1 MHHYPFHASDY
12 MMCTAHLS
20 LEEDAAYRRVLDLY
34 YTTESPIP
42 NDNRAVSRRLR
53 VSEVLLASVLDEFF
67 FLHENAWHNKRCDAE
82 IAAYQA
88 MKERNASNGKLGG
101 RPLKSERLPKNNRAV
116 NSGNPLVTHS
126 KANQEPRTKNH
137 SNPIVPSGTD
147 ELFERFWLA
156 YPNRKNKKGAAKAWA
171 KLNLV
176 ENDLRVAAI
185 RRGLVAWK
193 QNDEWT
199 KDGGRFVPHAATWI
213 NAERWNDELPD
224 PIGNDGTATEYSR
237 PSTRVAE

>member
-20 LEEDAAYRRVLDLY
+20 LEEDATYRRVLDLY
-34 YTTESPIP
+34 YTTEAPIP
-42 NDNRAVSRRLR
+42 TDNRAVSRRLR
-53 VSEVLLASVLDEFF
+53 VSEELLASVLKEFF
-67 FLHENAWHNKRCDAE
+67 VLHENAWHNKRCDAE
-82 IAAYQA
+82 IAAYHA
-88 MKERNASNGKLGG
+88 MKERNSVNGKLGG
-101 RPLKSERLPKNNRAV
+101 RRVKSDRLPAANRAV
-116 NSGNPLVTHS
+116 SQNNPPQS
-126 KANQEPRTKNH
+126 DRQANQEPITKNH
-137 SNPIVPSGTD
+137 SNPIAPTGAD
-147 ELFERFWLA
+147 ELFERFWLS

-171 KLNLV
+171 KLRLV

-185 RRGLVAWK
+185 RRGLNAWK
-193 QNDEWT
+193 VNEEWT

-224 PIGNDGTATEYSR
+224 PVVNDGTATEYSR